1 MIADVVAA
9 LDAFADLGLTES
21 MYQLAGANF
30 ERAAAATDMIGRAS
44 APPDV
49 FESMATPRG
58 GRGIEQRVV
67 VTFGSGARPA
77 GYASD
82 TPRARLAPAA
92 DAFVARRLGALEWDP
107 RASLDGSGTQIA
119 APELSSLG
127 LSALDL
133 AALDLST
140 ENITLSC

>member
-1 MIADVVAA
+1 MQAVIADVVAA
-9 LDAFADLGLTES
+9 LDAFADLGLAES
-21 MYQLAGANF
+21 MYQLAGANL

-49 FESMATPRG
+49 FESTATPRG

-92 DAFVARRLGALEWDP
+92 DAFVARRLGALDGIRVRLWTVGRPDR
-107 RASLDGSGTQIA
+107 RADAVIARTVGTRSRGARSLRQKT
-119 APELSSLG
+119 
-127 LSALDL
+127 
-133 AALDLST
+133 
-140 ENITLSC
+140 